1 MIYFS
6 GLDSIIESL
15 YLDERLGDKLG
26 SCKIFINPVNIS
38 YLTGKV
44 IIINKLRY
52 PQTYVAELINNG
64 NKVISRV
71 FTDNNKVD
79 FEPYILRPI
88 FNLVWG
94 GDEVMVTEEDIREI
108 ENNNNDKLTEKLLDR
123 ILESCS
129 YISDRNKLFFPKLIG
144 KGVKKIATD
153 DKGNLTAIGYSLQQ
167 VGVNIIKA
175 DTPFLDMDILK
186 TKKLSF

>member
-15 YLDERLGDKLG
+15 YLDECLGDKLG

-94 GDEVMVTEEDIREI
+94 GDEVMVTEEDIREMD
-108 ENNNNDKLTEKLLDR
+108 EDNSDKLTEKLLDR

-144 KGVKKIATD
+144 KGVNKIAMD

>member
-15 YLDERLGDKLG
+15 YLEENLGDKIG

-44 IIINKLRY
+44 IIINRLRY
-52 PQTYVAELINNG
+52 PQSSVAELINNG

-79 FEPYILRPI
+79 FEPYILRPM

-94 GDEVMVTEEDIREI
+94 GDEVLIGEEETRDNI
-108 ENNNNDKLTEKLLDR
+108 LTEKLLDR

-129 YISDRNKLFFPKLIG
+129 FISDRQKLFFPKLVG
-144 KGVKKIATD
+144 NGVTNIAVD
-153 DKGNLTAIGYSLQQ
+153 EKGNLTAIGYSLQQ

>member
-1 MIYFS
+1 M
-6 GLDSIIESL
+6 
-15 YLDERLGDKLG
+15 
-26 SCKIFINPVNIS
+26 
-38 YLTGKV
+38 
-44 IIINKLRY
+44 
-52 PQTYVAELINNG
+52 INNG
-64 NKVISRV
+64 NKVISRG

-94 GDEVMVTEEDIREI
+94 GDEVMVTEEDIREMD
-108 ENNNNDKLTEKLLDR
+108 EDNSDKLTEKLLDR

-144 KGVKKIATD
+144 KGVNKIAMD